1 LYNLFADA
9 QLGLNLVPQSV
20 YEMQSKFY
28 PTVVNEYGV
37 PLDTRH
43 TYTKLDWQ
51 SLCAAIAD
59 GSTQTMF
66 TTHLTNWVNETPTNM
81 ALTDLYDTITGE

>member
-1 LYNLFADA
+1 M
-9 QLGLNLVPQSV
+9 QSV
-20 YEMQSKFY
+20 FY
-28 PTVVNEYGV
+28 PTVENDYGV

-43 TYTKLDWQ
+43 TYTKLDWE

-59 GSTQTMF
+59 SSTQTMF
-66 TTHLTNWVNETPTNM
+66 ITDLVKWINETPTNM